1 MKIVEL
7 MGGLG
12 NQMFQYAFGKALEQ
26 ECNEK
31 VLYDNFWFNEVKDT
45 TKEGVVREY
54 GLDLFPINPN
64 FATKEQIEPYISKN
78 KLKRMWLKLLG
89 RGGKYVREY
98 KNPQY
103 NGEYLKIK
111 SNAYYKGYFQC
122 PKYFENIAGEIR
134 KDFTFPPIPADDAFN
149 QKWLKRFSECEN
161 PVFIHLRRGDYKNLA
176 GWLLPLEYYQK
187 AVAEIKKHVK
197 NPTFFVFGSECDD
210 YIEKEFDIGVP
221 FEVVGEENARNK
233 EDWKDIVLMM
243 NCKHG
248 IIANSTFS
256 WWAAWL
262 SDTDGRTIIAPT
274 PFTVNDDILPDNWIR
289 IKR

>member
-1 MKIVEL
+1 MKIVKL

-45 TKEGVVREY
+45 TKECVVREY

-64 FATKEQIEPYISKN
+64 FATKEQIEAYVSKN

>member
-1 MKIVEL
+1 MKIISL

-26 ECNEK
+26 KYNEK

-161 PVFIHLRRGDYKNLA
+161 PVFVHLRRGDYA
-176 GWLLPLEYYQK
+176 GLGWVLPLEYYQK
-187 AVAEIKKHVK
+187 AVAEIKKRVK

-243 NCKHG
+243 NCKHA

-262 SDTDGRTIIAPT
+262 SDVDGRTIVAPM
-274 PFTVNDDILPDNWIR
+274 PFTTNDDILPDNWLR